1 MAETNKELIQR
12 VYNADKILID
22 ARPVSGY
29 WKKQIERKYKGLAD
43 LITLTETESNI
54 RIKIKPDQWM
64 MVERMRGKNDI

>member
-1 MAETNKELIQR
+1 MYTETNKELIQR

-22 ARPVSGY
+22 TRPVSGY
-29 WKKQIERKYKGLAD
+29 WRKQIERKYKGLAD

-64 MVERMRGKNDI
+64 IVEKMMKNDI